1 MLTPALAA
9 VSMMLPILLWR
20 ADTCAW
26 IGESVGSTTW
36 FWISPIFTWNVC
48 IVKVPKYFQKLLS
61 IFVCDSECCPY
72 LPGGSGLLLL
82 GGDPPGGHLVPL
94 LLRLVHHA
102 GLQGQL
108 SREDGKRSQTRV
120 LSRSEFLNFDIW

>member
-36 FWISPIFTWNVC
+36 FWISPIFTWNIC
-48 IVKVPKYFQKLLS
+48 I
-61 IFVCDSECCPY
+61 I
-72 LPGGSGLLLL
+72 
-82 GGDPPGGHLVPL
+82 
-94 LLRLVHHA
+94 
-102 GLQGQL
+102 
-108 SREDGKRSQTRV
+108 
-120 LSRSEFLNFDIW
+120 

>member
-26 IGESVGSTTW
+26 IGESVGNTTW

-48 IVKVPKYFQKLLS
+48 NVKVQCY
-61 IFVCDSECCPY
+61 CCVKAAINIC
-72 LPGGSGLLLL
+72 L
-82 GGDPPGGHLVPL
+82 
-94 LLRLVHHA
+94 
-102 GLQGQL
+102 
-108 SREDGKRSQTRV
+108 
-120 LSRSEFLNFDIW
+120 

>member
-48 IVKVPKYFQKLLS
+48 NVKVPIYCCVKSCYQYLS
-61 IFVCDSECCPY
+61 VS
-72 LPGGSGLLLL
+72 S
-82 GGDPPGGHLVPL
+82 VPTSL
-94 LLRLVHHA
+94 A
-102 GLQGQL
+102 GLVSSCWAAILQAATWYPSSSAL
-108 SREDGKRSQTRV
+108 CSTPASRDNSLERTVRGHGHRCCR
-120 LSRSEFLNFDIW
+120 I